1 MLKPSGQRLLGN
13 TGKGVT
19 GDGGE
24 VRWALQTVPRM
35 EELTVGAVRKRE
47 GRPREALSSPA
58 SSNWSLLRVA
68 VTFSERVL

>member
-1 MLKPSGQRLLGN
+1 MAC
-13 TGKGVT
+13 KGVT
-19 GDGGE
+19 GDSGE

-47 GRPREALSSPA
+47 GKPREALSSPA
-58 SSNWSLLRVA
+58 SFNWSLHLYCDLRVA